1 MRPTPKPSFLLSEV
15 DTPTPGRRF
24 VQMVETRGAR
34 PSFDGQETS
43 DFPPFPSDGGD
54 IGKCS
59 LQVPHPIVPFTSLD
73 HHPYLLSSPPM
84 DLYMTLESNTY
95 HLNLYRSKS
104 PPFLR

>member
-1 MRPTPKPSFLLSEV
+1 MRPIPKPSFLLSEV

-43 DFPPFPSDGGD
+43 DFPPFPSDEGD

-59 LQVPHPIVPFTSLD
+59 LQVPDPIVPFISLD
-73 HHPYLLSSPPM
+73 HHPILI
-84 DLYMTLESNTY
+84 TLTANGPRNLGVNTY
-95 HLNLYRSKS
+95 HLNLYHRPKS